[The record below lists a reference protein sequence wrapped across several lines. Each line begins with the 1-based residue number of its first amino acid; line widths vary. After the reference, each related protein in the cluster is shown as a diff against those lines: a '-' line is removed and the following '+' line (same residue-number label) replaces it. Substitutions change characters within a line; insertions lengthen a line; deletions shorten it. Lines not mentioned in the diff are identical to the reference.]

1 MPPTK
6 TVSAARP
13 RSTSSRPRAAVG
25 RKSSIKRRPGD
36 RRAETAEG
44 RRAEARKRA
53 AAAEAK
59 AEQARAAQKA
69 PEVKAPLSE
78 EEQIESAKYLPRHVP
93 TRVFEEERFLF
104 PESYGVDRVRLMVK
118 DPEWLFAYWDLSS
131 RAVDSLRRELGE
143 RGMALARLTLRITD
157 PRHGGTSVIL
167 LPYGARAWYVPADKN
182 SRSYR
187 AMLGW
192 TLPSGQFRTLAESNV
207 VTTPRVGPSPDP
219 ASRRLRFDT
228 DLSTIQAAAGPGA
241 ATNPGPWST
250 EPFDAEAPN
259 GGRKRR
265 GGASDAFRPPSASK
279 LNR

>member
-6 TVSAARP
+6 TVSAPRP
-13 RSTSSRPRAAVG
+13 RTAASRARVALS
-25 RKSSIKRRPGD
+25 KSSIKRRPGD

-44 RRAEARKRA
+44 RRAEARAARKRA
-53 AAAEAK
+53 TATAK
-59 AEQARAAQKA
+59 TAT
-69 PEVKAPLSE
+69 PEPELETTVPLSE

-93 TRVFEEERFLF
+93 ARVFEEERFLF
-104 PESYGVDRVRLMVK
+104 PESYGINRVRLMVK

-131 RAVDSLRRELGE
+131 LSVDTLRRELGE

-157 PRHGGTSVIL
+157 PGYGGTSVIL
-167 LPYGARAWYVPADKN
+167 LPYGARAWYVRADKPT
-182 SRSYR
+182 RSYR

-207 VTTPRVGPSPDP
+207 VSTPRVGPSPDAVHHWLP
-219 ASRRLRFDT
+219 YTA
-228 DLSTIQAAAGPGA
+228 DLADIRAAAGPGA
-241 ATNPGPWST
+241 SANPGPWST
-250 EPFDAEAPN
+250 EPFDAEAPL

-265 GGASDAFRPPSASK
+265 GGASDAFRPPSAGK